1 MNPSSQVSKSAAF
14 LCVLGLAFCAWVYT
28 GQAEEACFTAGC
40 QLYQETSLAG
50 VSLWVVG
57 MAAFFLLGV
66 LSLLGFASL
75 ACALT
80 FLGIFCDAFLLGLLL
95 FTAPCLF
102 CLVFAFLLF
111 ATYLVL
117 RASLRLQG
125 KSFSPVRFLVLCVWA
140 FFFTCN
146 VGVVLKSAA
155 PEWAISENV
164 EDANV
169 HMYFSPSCTA
179 CRRGI
184 ETLSGSVDVAFFPVA
199 ESDWDIVRV
208 ARMQEELAK
217 GENMFDALTAASGVE
232 RPGSLELWRPHM
244 VLLRLRLLVNKAH
257 VYTSGGGRVPFFEYR
272 GLPSFLREESERQE
286 LGHQNFGRQ
295 PAAHE
300 DAGHGYAAGA
310 SSASGTGGVANLL
323 GSSVSGYCT
332 GGDAPCPDDG
342 TEGFTR
348 RAQ

>member
-1 MNPSSQVSKSAAF
+1 MNPTSQVSKSAAL

-66 LSLLGFASL
+66 LSLLGYAPL

-80 FLGIFCDAFLLGLLL
+80 FLGVFCDAFLLGLLL

-102 CLVFAFLLF
+102 CLIFAFLLF

-117 RASLRLQG
+117 RASLRMQG
-125 KSFSPVRFLVLCVWA
+125 RSFSPVRFLVLCVWA

-146 VGVVLKSAA
+146 VGVVLKTAA

-208 ARMQEELAK
+208 TRMQEELAK
-217 GENMFDALTAASGVE
+217 GENMLDALTAASAVE

-272 GLPSFLREESERQE
+272 GLPSFLREEHERAD
-286 LGHQNFGRQ
+286 LGHR
-295 PAAHE
+295 
-300 DAGHGYAAGA
+300 DAVGS
-310 SSASGTGGVANLL
+310 SSAPGTGGVADLL